1 MTQRGLD
8 ALKVYSVAQGW
19 AWASGKDIPFGEQLV
34 ITAHGQRATVTFYP
48 KRGAMIVGG
57 PASTLRA
64 ALEAWIAGDEA
75 ASMSVPSA
83 EGDAPPIPFPHIGM
97 DESGKGDWF
106 GPLVVAAVFLDARTA
121 ATLRAAGVRDSKT
134 IPAPTLSRLAATIE
148 HHVAPSERHVW
159 AIPPDTYNALYAK
172 HKNINILL
180 ADAYAQVSVPV
191 AQNTSAHIIVCDQ
204 FSSRADR
211 LEDAFAALGLPRP
224 LQQPRAES
232 ASTAVAAASVLAT
245 AAFRA
250 SLDELGHAVGL
261 TRALPKG
268 ASDIVALE
276 VTARQIIQ
284 QHGRDALGH
293 YAKLHFK
300 PLQALLSACDVS

>member
-1 MTQRGLD
+1 MAQSR
-8 ALKVYSVAQGW
+8 VAVTDG
-19 AWASGKDIPFGEQLV
+19 
-34 ITAHGQRATVTFYP
+34 GQRATITYYP
-48 KRGAMIVGG
+48 KHGKIIVGG
-57 PASTLRA
+57 PTSALSALLQAWVTSDGTSAAPTLTIDRA
-64 ALEAWIAGDEA
+64 PTAL
-75 ASMSVPSA
+75 SL
-83 EGDAPPIPFPHIGM
+83 PHIGM

-106 GPLVVAAVFLDARTA
+106 GPLVIAAVFLDAPTA
-121 ATLRAAGVRDSKT
+121 ATLYAAGVRDSKNVS
-134 IPAPTLSRLAATIE
+134 PVMMSRLAATIE
-148 HHVAPSERHVW
+148 AHVPPSQRHVW
-159 AIPPDTYNALYAK
+159 AIPPETYNALYAR
-172 HKNINILL
+172 HKNINVLL
-180 ADAYAQVSVPV
+180 ADAYAQVVEPV
-191 AQNTSAHIIVCDQ
+191 VQSTASHTIVCDQ
-204 FSSRADR
+204 FSARAGR
-211 LEDAFAALGLPRP
+211 LEGAFAARSLPRP

-250 SLDELGHAVGL
+250 SLDDLGHAVGL